1 LRQDPARTR
10 LGAARD
16 LCFRHGKTLDWYLA
30 HRAWAADITAQKY
43 ARERLG
49 TGTSKG

>member
-1 LRQDPARTR
+1 ME
-10 LGAARD
+10 
-16 LCFRHGKTLDWYLA
+16 KTLDWYLA

-49 TGTSKG
+49 TGQ